1 MYWGCEVSTEKPH
14 SMVETEEEK
23 FEEESKM
30 LHVSNASLNTTKKTE
45 KGGKFKV
52 YCQVG
57 DKKFIIANLQEGT
70 TENYALDLYFKQDE
84 PVTFSL
90 VGKGGAS
97 VHLTGYWET
106 SALSMED
113 DYGMGPLEMDMDEE
127 EDYDLD
133 PATRNAIDQAKANAV
148 KNALAGMH
156 DDEEEEESE
165 EEDEPLI
172 PAKAPK
178 AVAVTTTTKTVKVT
192 APAKKVEESD
202 EEEESEDDFQ
212 PVNAPAAAE
221 DSDEESESEEAP
233 GLVNAGAN
241 KKAAKQAVFEE
252 EDSDEDSDEFDVKAI
267 LANKKRKA
275 GDEPAAK
282 VDQKRQK
289 VNENKEKNVG
299 KGQKQNQQQHQKQNQ
314 HKQHQQKHHNQN
326 KNQNQEKGG
335 HKKRH
340 NKHHNKNK
348 GGRK

>member
-1 MYWGCEVSTEKPH
+1 
-14 SMVETEEEK
+14 MVEAEEEK
-23 FEEESKM
+23 YEEEAKM

-57 DKKFIIANLQEGT
+57 DKKFIIANLQEGS

-84 PVTFSL
+84 QVTFSL
-90 VGKGGAS
+90 VGKGGAT

-127 EDYDLD
+127 EDIDLD
-133 PATRNAIDQAKANAV
+133 PATRHAIDQAKANAM

-165 EEDEPLI
+165 EEHEPLI
-172 PAKAPK
+172 QAKAPK
-178 AVAVTTTTKTVKVT
+178 TVTVTTKTVKVT
-192 APAKKVEESD
+192 APAKKIEESD
-202 EEEESEDDFQ
+202 EEESEDDFQ

-241 KKAAKQAVFEE
+241 KKAAKQPVFEE

-275 GDEPAAK
+275 GDQPASN

-289 VNENKEKNVG
+289 VNEDKEKNVE
-299 KGQKQNQQQHQKQNQ
+299 KTQKQNPKQIPKQNPKQQHQKQNQ
-314 HKQHQQKHHNQN
+314 NQNKQHQHQHKQHN
-326 KNQNQEKGG
+326 KNQNQNQNKDG

-348 GGRK
+348 GGRN